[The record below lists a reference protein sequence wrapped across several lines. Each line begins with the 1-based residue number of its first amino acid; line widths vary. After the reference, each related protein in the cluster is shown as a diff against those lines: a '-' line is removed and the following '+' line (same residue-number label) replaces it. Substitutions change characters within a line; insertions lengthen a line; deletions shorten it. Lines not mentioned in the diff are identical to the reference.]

1 MVEIPLSAENNNLY
15 PRHLSH
21 VLIEALADTP
31 VVCLLGPRQSG
42 KTTLARSLDP
52 DRAYVSL
59 DEQNFYHLAIE
70 DPAGFIRGLP
80 DRVTLDEVQ
89 RAPGLL
95 TEIKRE
101 VDEDRRPGRFLLT
114 GSANLLFLPQ
124 VAESLAGRMEIIH
137 LQPLTEAEKVRNP
150 GNFLRVLL
158 EDALKSGIGT
168 EREKS
173 NSLAERL
180 VSGGYPEPIG
190 RTPARARRWHRQYV
204 RSLIDRDVRDVARI
218 RDSNELS
225 RLLELLAL
233 RTAELL
239 NASDIARAL
248 GLHRETIDNYIAV
261 LERLFLVRRLPAWH
275 NNPGHRLIKS
285 PKIHMVDS
293 GLAAALADYSAAD
306 WFEQRD
312 RMGHLLES
320 FVVQQIM
327 ALAEWTDPGLRFWH
341 YRDKDGNEVD
351 LVITRGKK
359 TWGIEVKA
367 SRTVN
372 RKDGRGLVHLARQ
385 CGNNF
390 QGGFLLYDGKDVLPL
405 GAVNLLAVPISKLWE
420 L

>member
-1 MVEIPLSAENNNLY
+1 MGTIHPAESIEIY
-15 PRHLSH
+15 PRTIAR
-21 VLIEALADTP
+21 VLAEAMTDTL

-52 DRAYVSL
+52 DRVYISL
-59 DEQNFYHLAIE
+59 DEQNYLHLALD

-80 DRVTLDEVQ
+80 DTVTLDEVQ

-95 TEIKRE
+95 TEIKKA
-101 VDEDRRPGRFLLT
+101 VDENRRPGRFLLT

-124 VAESLAGRMEIIH
+124 VSESLAGRMEIVH
-137 LQPLTEAEKVRNP
+137 LHPLTEAEKERNP
-150 GNFLRVLL
+150 GNFLRELL
-158 EDALKSGIGT
+158 DGALKPEIGT
-168 EREKS
+168 QREEAM
-173 NSLAERL
+173 SLADRL
-180 VSGGYPEPIG
+180 VAGGYPEPIS
-190 RTPARARRWHRQYV
+190 RTPVRARRWHRQYL
-204 RSLIDRDVRDVARI
+204 RSLIDRDVRDIARI
-218 RDSNELS
+218 KDSGELA

-275 NNPGHRLIKS
+275 NNPGHRLIKT
-285 PKIHMVDS
+285 PKIHVVDS
-293 GLAAALADYSAAD
+293 GLAAALADYTTAD
-306 WFEQRD
+306 WFEQRE
-312 RMGHLLES
+312 RMEHLLES

-327 ALAEWTDPGLRFWH
+327 AQAEWTDPDLRFWH

-351 LVITRGKK
+351 LVITRGQK

-367 SRTVN
+367 SSSAN
-372 RKDGRGLVHLARQ
+372 RNDGHGLELLARR
-385 CGNNF
+385 CGNHF
-390 QGGFLLYDGKDVLPL
+390 QGGVLLYAGKDILPL
-405 GAVNLLAVPISKLWE
+405 ATADMLAVPLRTLWE

>member
-1 MVEIPLSAENNNLY
+1 METPHPGLDTDLY
-15 PRHLSH
+15 PRNLAR
-21 VLIEALADTP
+21 VLVEAMTDTP

-52 DRAYVSL
+52 DRGYISL
-59 DEQNFYHLAIE
+59 DERNYFHLAMD

-95 TEIKRE
+95 TEIKRA
-101 VDEDRRPGRFLLT
+101 VDDDRQPGRFLLT
-114 GSANLLFLPQ
+114 GSANLLLLPQ
-124 VAESLAGRMEIIH
+124 IAESLAGRMEVVH
-137 LQPLTEAEKVRNP
+137 LHPLTEAEKERNP
-150 GNFLRVLL
+150 GNFLRTLL
-158 EDALKSGIGT
+158 DGALKSRIAA
-168 EREKS
+168 EQKKKI
-173 NSLAERL
+173 SLAERL
-180 VSGGYPEPIG
+180 VSGGYPEPHR
-190 RTPARARRWHRQYV
+190 RTPARARRWHRQYL

-218 RDSNELS
+218 KDSSALA

-239 NASDIARAL
+239 NASDIGRAL

-275 NNPGHRLIKS
+275 KNPGHRLIKS
-285 PKIHMVDS
+285 PKIHVVDS
-293 GLAAALADYSAAD
+293 GLAATLADYTAAD
-306 WFEQRD
+306 WFERRE

-327 ALAEWTDPGLRFWH
+327 AQSEWTDQDLRFWH
-341 YRDKDGNEVD
+341 YRDKDGHEVD
-351 LVITRGKK
+351 IVITRGQQ

-367 SRTVN
+367 SSAVN
-372 RKDGRGLVHLARQ
+372 REDGRGLELLAGH
-385 CGNNF
+385 CGKHF

-405 GAVNLLAVPISKLWE
+405 STANTLAVPISKLWE